1 MSKKSSKPGKCQ
13 LCGGTD
19 LLRKITTYPV
29 VLSGSL
35 AGKKINV
42 GRVALHECLT
52 CGNLMPTPAGQAKV
66 ERCTEMG
73 VRLFLGQ
80 LC

>member
-1 MSKKSSKPGKCQ
+1 MSKQSSKPSKCQ
-13 LCGGTD
+13 VCGGID
-19 LLRKITTYPV
+19 LVRKITTYSV

-35 AGKKINV
+35 AGKQINV
-42 GRVALHECLT
+42 GRVALHECLS

-80 LC
+80 LR

>member
-1 MSKKSSKPGKCQ
+1 MSKKSSKPVKCQ
-13 LCGGTD
+13 LCEGTD
-19 LLRKITTYPV
+19 LVRKITTYPV
-29 VLSGSL
+29 VLSGHL
-35 AGKKINV
+35 EGKQINV

-52 CGNLMPTPAGQAKV
+52 CGYLMPTPAGQAKIH
-66 ERCTEMG
+66 RCIEMG

>member
-1 MSKKSSKPGKCQ
+1 MPKKSSKPVNCQ
-13 LCGGTD
+13 ACGDTN
-19 LLRKITTYPV
+19 LVRKITTYPV

-35 AGKKINV
+35 ASKRINV

-52 CGNLMPTPAGQAKV
+52 CGHLMPTPAGQAKV
-66 ERCTEMG
+66 DRCTEMG

-80 LC
+80 LH

>member
-1 MSKKSSKPGKCQ
+1 MSTRSRKPINCQ
-13 LCGGTD
+13 VCASTD
-19 LLRKITTYPV
+19 LVRKITTYPV

-35 AGKKINV
+35 AGKQINV

-52 CGNLMPTPAGQAKV
+52 CGHLMPTPAGQAKI

-73 VRLFLGQ
+73 VRLFLGK
-80 LC
+80 LR